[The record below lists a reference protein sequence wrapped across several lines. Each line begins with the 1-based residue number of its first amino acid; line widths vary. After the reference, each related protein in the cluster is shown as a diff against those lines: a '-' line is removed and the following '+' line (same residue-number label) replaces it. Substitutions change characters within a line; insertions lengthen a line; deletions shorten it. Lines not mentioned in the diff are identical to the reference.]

1 MKKGQIMALFLAFI
15 MSLSSLTLF
24 NVQASE
30 RQKPHYDD
38 AYGLLTNTE
47 ANELSGYLEKIS
59 EKRRCDVSIAIV
71 NAFSGSDIEMYAHDF
86 YDNYVLLLHFEDLI
100 LHYDVR
106 LLLLLLPFSRY

>member
-24 NVQASE
+24 NVKASE

-47 ANELSGYLEKIS
+47 ANELSG
-59 EKRRCDVSIAIV
+59 
-71 NAFSGSDIEMYAHDF
+71 
-86 YDNYVLLLHFEDLI
+86 
-100 LHYDVR
+100 
-106 LLLLLLPFSRY
+106 

>member
-47 ANELSGYLEKIS
+47 ANELSGYLEKMMRCFDCNS
-59 EKRRCDVSIAIV
+59 EC
-71 NAFSGSDIEMYAHDF
+71 
-86 YDNYVLLLHFEDLI
+86 L
-100 LHYDVR
+100 
-106 LLLLLLPFSRY
+106 